1 MRGIVQIPLQISS
14 PLSIVLIEIKMKK
27 LSYSKLKEK
36 VKNANKKEFY
46 ALVIALWWIPLG
58 SFWSMAAIWIRY
70 SSNIKKFFHFKK

>member
-1 MRGIVQIPLQISS
+1 
-14 PLSIVLIEIKMKK
+14 MKK

-70 SSNIKKFFHFKK
+70 SSNIIEFFRFKK

>member
-1 MRGIVQIPLQISS
+1 
-14 PLSIVLIEIKMKK
+14 MKK

-70 SSNIKKFFHFKK
+70 SSNIKKFFQ

>member
-1 MRGIVQIPLQISS
+1 
-14 PLSIVLIEIKMKK
+14 MKK

-58 SFWSMAAIWIRY
+58 SFWSCLLYTSPSPRDAHESRMP
-70 SSNIKKFFHFKK
+70 SSA